1 MIFNNQYNKLKENNR
16 KYDEFAHKLIAES
29 LKRWS
34 GSNPM
39 IQDKIIERLKNPQDS
54 LDSKVNLLNSSI
66 YLQTCRFQKY

>member
-1 MIFNNQYNKLKENNR
+1 
-16 KYDEFAHKLIAES
+16 
-29 LKRWS
+29 
-34 GSNPM
+34 M